1 MLFVYKTSESYPSSQ
16 PNFFVNTKLNTC
28 NTESVRG
35 HDIKA
40 NHKSGLWYF
49 EVEADV
55 LHGDSAINGLMR
67 CNLTGTKFAATF
79 PAVRDL
85 ILAMES
91 LNKRRFGF

>member
-40 NHKSGLWYF
+40 NHKSG
-49 EVEADV
+49 
-55 LHGDSAINGLMR
+55 
-67 CNLTGTKFAATF
+67 
-79 PAVRDL
+79 
-85 ILAMES
+85 
-91 LNKRRFGF
+91 